1 MISIRENIPVI
12 IGIIVVAV
20 VAWILW
26 REVSKLRKSVT
37 TMVKEHNETVSVL
50 DQHKNAINGLSMQLT
65 DTYEDDAVT
74 YDDEDKYDD
83 EVNGQV
89 DDEPV
94 QEKKLPTIVE
104 IPESSRKAKKR
115 A

>member
-37 TMVKEHNETVSVL
+37 TVIKEHNETASVL
-50 DQHKNAINGLSMQLT
+50 DQHKNAINGLSTQLT
-65 DTYEDDAVT
+65 SAYQDEDDEYDGEDEYDDELDDEIEDDAV
-74 YDDEDKYDD
+74 
-83 EVNGQV
+83 
-89 DDEPV
+89 
-94 QEKKLPTIVE
+94 QEKLPTIVE
-104 IPESSRKAKKR
+104 IPESSGKAKKR